1 MTKICFVCLGNICRS
16 PTAEAVM
23 RKLIVDA
30 GLQDDFELD
39 SAGTGSWHVGARPD
53 PRTRSAGEARGLT
66 VDGRGRQFQA
76 ADFDRFDYVVALDR
90 SNRENLLH
98 LTRDDAHR
106 AKVHLL
112 RDFDEASDRD
122 SDVPDPYYGG
132 ADGFSEVIDICD
144 AACRGL
150 LAKLRT

>member
-23 RKLIVDA
+23 RKLIFDA
-30 GLQDDFELD
+30 GLENAFELD

-53 PRTRSAGEARGLT
+53 PRTREAGETRGLK
-66 VDGRGRQFQA
+66 VDGSARQFRA
-76 ADFDRFDYVVALDR
+76 ADFDRFDHVIALDR
-90 SNRENLLH
+90 SNRKNLLA
-98 LTRDDAHR
+98 LARNDAHR
-106 AKVHLL
+106 AKVQLL
-112 RDFDEASDRD
+112 RDFDEASDPD

-132 ADGFSEVIDICD
+132 ADGFAEVIDICD

-150 LAKLRT
+150 LAKLRE